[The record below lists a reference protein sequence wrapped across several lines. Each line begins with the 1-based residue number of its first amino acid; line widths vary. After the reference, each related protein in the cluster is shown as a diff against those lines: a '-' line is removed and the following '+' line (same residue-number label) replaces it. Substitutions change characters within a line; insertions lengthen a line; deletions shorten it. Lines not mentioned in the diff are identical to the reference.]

1 MKLFIAL
8 FALVAVAAADDFVV
22 QTGED
27 LLRYRGECV
36 SSLSV
41 PDDHVTKFKK
51 WEFPE
56 DDTTKCYI
64 KCIFTKMQLFDETD
78 GPIVE
83 NLVKQL
89 AHGRD
94 EAEIRAEILKCVD
107 KNTDNNACSWAFRGF
122 QCFQKNNLSLIK
134 ASIKKD

>member
-1 MKLFIAL
+1 MKLFVAL
-8 FALVAVAAADDFVV
+8 FALVAMVTADFTV

-36 SSLSV
+36 SSLSIS
-41 PDDHVTKFKK
+41 DDYVSKFKK

-56 DDTTKCYI
+56 DETTMCYI

-78 GPIVE
+78 GPIVD
-83 NLVKQL
+83 NLVQQL

-94 EAEIRAEILKCVD
+94 ADEVRAEIMKCVD
-107 KNTDNNACSWAFRGF
+107 KNIDNNACHWVYRGF
-122 QCFQKNNLSLIK
+122 KCFQKNNLSLIK
-134 ASIKKD
+134 ASVKRD